1 MNGLNNS
8 YYYIETVVLT
18 QWMIEYISLL
28 LDPAPL
34 GQNGVNGRGRARS
47 VWVLDFRVP
56 VSYSRTIIVFV
67 GIRYKHLRVHDER
80 SESLYT

>member
-1 MNGLNNS
+1 MKYMHRRENN
-8 YYYIETVVLT
+8 IAKGNTVSHLLP
-18 QWMIEYISLL
+18 SL
-28 LDPAPL
+28 
-34 GQNGVNGRGRARS
+34 
-47 VWVLDFRVP
+47 LDFRVP

>member
-1 MNGLNNS
+1 M
-8 YYYIETVVLT
+8 TPWDRA
-18 QWMIEYISLL
+18 QWGFEGTRWM
-28 LDPAPL
+28 
-34 GQNGVNGRGRARS
+34 
-47 VWVLDFRVP
+47 VLDFRVP

>member
-1 MNGLNNS
+1 MLTRMSPWFRGVRAV
-8 YYYIETVVLT
+8 ETV
-18 QWMIEYISLL
+18 
-28 LDPAPL
+28 
-34 GQNGVNGRGRARS
+34 GVGVGS
-47 VWVLDFRVP
+47 SVLDFRVP